1 MLYTATTA
9 KSVTAAAGDLEA
21 AARKRGYGVLHSYD
35 LRATLASK
43 GIPLDKEVR
52 VLEICNPQRA
62 GQVLSADIDLSV
74 ALPCR
79 VAIYEN
85 GSSTTI
91 GMIRPAPLLKVLSS
105 NKRLASVAD
114 DVEEALKAAIEEAA
128 AMPAQ
133 NGSVKAARKN
143 GKEPVREALDKV
155 AERRLRARDAEL
167 RADIGRELQKYRADR
182 DGSTADNVPDSG
194 ELSAADLLA
203 EVNLA
208 EVDRDFSELLEVEGA
223 LRRIAAGTY
232 GVCVDCGDAVEM
244 RRLEKSPH
252 AARCQPCQ
260 AAAERAGGRRRPA
273 KL

>member
-1 MLYTATTA
+1 MHYTATTA
-9 KSVTAAAGDLEA
+9 KSVDAAANDLET

-43 GIPLDKEVR
+43 GVTLDKDVR

-62 GQVLSADIDLSV
+62 GQVLSADIHMSV

-79 VAIYEN
+79 VAIYES
-85 GSSTTI
+85 GSHTTI
-91 GMIRPAPLLKVLSS
+91 GMIRPGPLLTLLSS
-105 NKRLASVAD
+105 KPELAAVAA
-114 DVEEALKAAIEEAA
+114 DVEETLKAAIDEAA
-128 AMPAQ
+128 AMPA
-133 NGSVKAARKN
+133 KN
-143 GKEPVREALDKV
+143 ESDVIVSTNRKEPSREPLDRV

-167 RADIGRELQKYRADR
+167 RADIDRELHKYRAER
-182 DGSTADNVPDSG
+182 DGSAADNVPDSG
-194 ELSAADLLA
+194 ELSAASLLA

-208 EVDRDFSELLEVEGA
+208 EVDRDFSELLEVEAA
-223 LRRIAAGTY
+223 LKRVAAGTY

-244 RRLEKSPH
+244 RRLDKSPH

-260 AAAERAGGRRRPA
+260 VAAERASGRQRSA